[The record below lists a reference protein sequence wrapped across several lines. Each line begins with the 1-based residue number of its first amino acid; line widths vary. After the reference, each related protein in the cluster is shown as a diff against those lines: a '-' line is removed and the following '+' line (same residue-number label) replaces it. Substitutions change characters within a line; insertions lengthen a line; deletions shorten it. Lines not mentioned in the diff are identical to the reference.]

1 MDARSHLGAARN
13 DGDRQFRR
21 AVRHSR
27 SVRLLRWAVPL
38 GAVLFVAAVTLLSWY
53 NPLHMLAKL
62 PIDPSKLVISGT
74 KITMEAPRLAG
85 FTRDARP
92 YEFTARVAAQDLAKP
107 DVLELKDIHAK
118 VQMQDKA
125 QVEMTAENGIY
136 DTKADMMQLADDIH
150 ISSSA
155 GYTGRLSEA
164 IIDVKKG
171 NVISESPVEV
181 IMLNGTLNANRMEL
195 TNNGELVRF
204 DGGVSMNLIM
214 NQPEQQ
220 QVSQP

>member
-1 MDARSHLGAARN
+1 MDARSHLGTVRDDN
-13 DGDRQFRR
+13 EREFRR

-27 SVRLLRWAVPL
+27 SVRLLRWAVPSGFAL
-38 GAVLFVAAVTLLSWY
+38 FVGAVMLLSWF

-92 YEFTARVAAQDLAKP
+92 YEFTARAAAQDLAKP
-107 DVLELKDIHAK
+107 DILELKDIHAK
-118 VQMQDKA
+118 VEMQDKA
-125 QVEMTAENGIY
+125 QVEMTAASGVY
-136 DTKADMMQLADDIH
+136 DTKADMMKLVDDIH

-164 IIDVKKG
+164 TIDVKKG
-171 NVISESPVEV
+171 NVVSESPVEV
-181 IMLNGTLNANRMEL
+181 IMLNGTLNASRMEL

-204 DGGVSMNLIM
+204 DGNVSMNMMLSS
-214 NQPEQQ
+214 PEQQ
-220 QVSQP
+220 KASEP